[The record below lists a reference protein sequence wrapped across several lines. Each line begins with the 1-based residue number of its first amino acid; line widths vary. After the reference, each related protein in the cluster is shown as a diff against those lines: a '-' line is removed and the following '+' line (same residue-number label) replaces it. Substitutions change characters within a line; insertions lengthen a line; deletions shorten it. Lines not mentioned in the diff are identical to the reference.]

1 MNKKMLGSR
10 YYQVIGLVVV
20 LMLLLGIRLFVLTVF
35 QQEKWEDASQSQDR
49 KSVV

>member
-10 YYQVIGLVVV
+10 YYQVIGLVVI

-35 QQEKWEDASQSQDR
+35 QQEKMQHKARTPR
-49 KSVV
+49 KW